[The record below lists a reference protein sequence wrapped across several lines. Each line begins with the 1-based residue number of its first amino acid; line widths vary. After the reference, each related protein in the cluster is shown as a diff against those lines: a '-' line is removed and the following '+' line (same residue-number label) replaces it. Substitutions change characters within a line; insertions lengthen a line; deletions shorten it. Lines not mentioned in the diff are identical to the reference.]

1 MLEGIIKVYQCCKP
15 EHSYLIDL
23 CKKLEKNDKHLRK
36 RHSLFKYK
44 YHSLLTHPFQ
54 SGSNQD

>member
-23 CKKLEKNDKHLRK
+23 CKKLEKTINTFENDT
-36 RHSLFKYK
+36 LF
-44 YHSLLTHPFQ
+44 LNTNTTH
-54 SGSNQD
+54 D